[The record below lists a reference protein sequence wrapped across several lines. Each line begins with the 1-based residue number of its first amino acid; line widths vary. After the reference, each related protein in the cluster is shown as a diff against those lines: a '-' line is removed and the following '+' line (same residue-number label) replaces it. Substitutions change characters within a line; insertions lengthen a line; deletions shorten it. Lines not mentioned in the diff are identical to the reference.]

1 MPYEVIRKDGK
12 FAVKTKT
19 TGKTHGFTTKPKAEA
34 QKRLLDYLMAK
45 GRR

>member
-1 MPYEVIRKDGK
+1 MPYELVKKGGK
-12 FAVKTKT
+12 FAVKSKT
-19 TGKTHGFTTKPKAEA
+19 TGKTHGYTTKPKAEA

>member
-12 FAVKTKT
+12 FAVVNKT
-19 TGKTHGFTTKPKAEA
+19 TGKTHGNTTKPKAEA

>member
-1 MPYEVIRKDGK
+1 MPYEVIRKGGK
-12 FAVKTKT
+12 FAVMTKT
-19 TGKTHGFTTKPKAEA
+19 TGKTHGYTTRPKAEA